1 MTTFNLCPKPK
12 CRSNVPDIRLRSCRF
27 HRRFDLD
34 RTFHVRAGHECWQ
47 YSPKPQG
54 ESRDQAY
61 LVAFAHGEG
70 DTRMTAGVMVS
81 RDSERRSWMVQ
92 GIYHIGIHAD
102 DPAQLALFYRDVLDM
117 QIIGG
122 SPADDPFGVSAF
134 LSNQPDQESHHL
146 AIFQEKQFAHTA
158 FKVGTLAD
166 LREFYRRVG

>member
-1 MTTFNLCPKPK
+1 
-12 CRSNVPDIRLRSCRF
+12 
-27 HRRFDLD
+27 
-34 RTFHVRAGHECWQ
+34 
-47 YSPKPQG
+47 
-54 ESRDQAY
+54 
-61 LVAFAHGEG
+61 
-70 DTRMTAGVMVS
+70 
-81 RDSERRSWMVQ
+81 MVQ

-166 LREFYRRVG
+166 LREFYRRGGERGLPIKMALNHGVSLAFYFDDPAGNMVEIYWPTGRACHQPHGDPIDLALPEEELLRDVERFPLPADGMLSIPEPWRPAGPA